1 MIEGMNSTIIKQ
13 KIDLPLL
20 PLRDLVV
27 FPNMVV
33 PLLISRKKSINSVEL
48 ALRSGRGLLCVSQI
62 DATHDDPKVADLYS
76 MGVMVRVPQAI
87 KLPDGN
93 YKILVEGVCRAS
105 LETLNVTS
113 SFWEA
118 QAAVYG
124 ESLEDGEDGSLS
136 KVLIARFTRYAKYTD
151 NISEDVVN
159 SLQNVCDAGR
169 LCDLITLHLPIDIAR
184 KQDILDTVVV
194 STRIEKVVLLLQQE
208 IEWMKVDQR
217 IHSRVKQRI
226 SQEQEKYFKHQKL
239 RAIQEELGEGESDPH
254 QQDFL
259 ELEKRLGK
267 MTLPVLVKEKVA
279 SELKKLKATPP
290 MSAEATVIRM
300 YLEWVAD
307 LPWTKRAK
315 INTNLRKAEQVLS
328 GEHYALDKV
337 KDRIVESLAVQ
348 LRVKKTKG
356 PVLCLV
362 GPPGVGKTSLGK
374 SVAKAVGRPFLRISL
389 GGVRDESEIRGHRKT
404 YIGAMP
410 GRILKAMKR
419 AKVMNPLIMLD
430 ELDKMGMDYR
440 GDPASALLEVLDPE
454 QNKQFSDHYLE
465 VDYDLSDVLFL
476 ATANTLDLPAPL
488 MDRMEV
494 IRLSGYTEK
503 EKHEIACKHLM
514 PKSLKENGVKSD
526 ELQISGSAIVDIIR
540 RYTREA
546 GVRSLARHLDKICRK
561 HVREVLSSKKKS
573 TRITVQ
579 NLKKYLGVN
588 PFEQTKK
595 GERNYIGRI
604 QGLAWTSVGGEMLT
618 VEVVTYP
625 GKGTLVQT
633 GSLGEVIKES
643 MQAALSVVRA
653 NALSYGVKADYF
665 TKHDVHIHMP
675 EGATPKDGPSAGI
688 GICSALLSAV
698 LRRPIRHDVAVT
710 GEVTLN
716 GEVLAI
722 GGLKEK
728 LLAAVQAGLT
738 EVVIPYENK
747 KDLDELPKSVKTSL
761 VIHMVKTIQEVFT
774 RVLVPVSTAGQ
785 FVRKK
790 SPVQA
795 DELLSS

>member
-1 MIEGMNSTIIKQ
+1 MIRGMSNTIIKQ

-33 PLLISRKKSINSVEL
+33 PLLISRKKSIQSLEL

-62 DATHDDPKVADLYS
+62 DATHDDPKSADLYG
-76 MGVMVRVPQAI
+76 MGVMARVPQAI

-93 YKILVEGVCRAS
+93 YKVLVEGVCRAS
-105 LETLNVTS
+105 IEALKVTS

-118 QAAVYG
+118 QAAVYEEPLQED
-124 ESLEDGEDGSLS
+124 ESGSLS
-136 KVLIARFTRYAKYTD
+136 KVLFARFTRYGKYTD
-151 NISEDVVN
+151 NISDEVMN
-159 SLQNVCDAGR
+159 ALQNVHDAGR
-169 LCDLITLHLPIDIAR
+169 LCDLITSHLPIDVSR
-184 KQDILDTVVV
+184 KQDILDTVAL
-194 STRIEKVVLLLQQE
+194 SSRIDKVVLLLQQE

-259 ELEKRLGK
+259 ELEKRLSK

-279 SELKKLKATPP
+279 SEMKKLKATPP

-300 YLEWVAD
+300 YLEWISD

-315 INTNLRKAEQVLS
+315 INTNLAKAEKVLS

-337 KDRIVESLAVQ
+337 KDRILESLAVQ

-374 SVAKAVGRPFLRISL
+374 SVAKAIGRPFLRISL

-494 IRLSGYTEK
+494 IRLSGYTEN
-503 EKHEIACKHLM
+503 EKHEIVRKHLL
-514 PKSLKENGVKSD
+514 PKSLQENGVKSD
-526 ELQISGSAIVDIIR
+526 ELQISDSAITDIIK

-546 GVRSLARHLDKICRK
+546 GVRNLARHLDQICRK
-561 HVREVLSSKKKS
+561 HVREALTSKKKS

-579 NLKKYLGVN
+579 NVKKYLGVN
-588 PFEQTKK
+588 PFEHTKK
-595 GERNYIGRI
+595 GECNTIGRI
-604 QGLAWTSVGGEMLT
+604 QGLAWTSVGGEML
-618 VEVVTYP
+618 VIEVVTYP
-625 GKGTLVQT
+625 GKGSLVQT

-653 NALSYGVKADYF
+653 NALSYGVDADYF
-665 TKHDVHIHMP
+665 SKHDIHIHMP

-698 LRRPIRHDVAVT
+698 LRRPIRHEVAVT

-716 GEVLAI
+716 GQVLAI

-738 EVVIPYENK
+738 EVVIPNENK
-747 KDLDELPKSVKTSL
+747 KDLDELPNSVKTSL
-761 VIHMVKTIQEVFT
+761 TIHTVKTIQEVFMH
-774 RVLVPVSTAGQ
+774 VLVPASTAGQ
-785 FVRKK
+785 SVHRHSSK
-790 SPVQA
+790 QA
-795 DELLSS
+795 EALLPS